1 MYKIAICDDDKRYR
15 KTIREIVEHENSL
28 HENEIRFYEYESGN
42 ELLKHTDILHELVF
56 IDIRMPGLDGNQTA
70 LKLRNYNKDAVL
82 IFCSSYFEPTV
93 DSINFGQPFR
103 YIMKDLHD
111 TSLRREIAAI
121 MTEVK
126 RRFLNDYAVTV
137 TSAGKIIRIH
147 VENILYVSR
156 AKRGCVITI
165 VKEQEKE
172 TVRCRESFGEL
183 CEQLKD
189 QGFAQAHYSYIVNLG
204 KVERIHVVVGD
215 ASIPKFG
222 LEEETYEILR
232 SKVDCIFNCA
242 AIVSHLGLYEVMYKS
257 NVLTCSNILK
267 FAEKKKN
274 IKIFH
279 ISTKHVGFG
288 SVPDKKEVL
297 FSESEFNVGQV
308 IDNNYAKTKYEAET
322 LMRAARDEG
331 YNINIFRMGNISCE
345 LKGGKFQKNIEQNA
359 FYILTRSFLR
369 LGILPLSEQKTVDLT
384 YVDSAAR
391 AIYLLATRKNLN
403 NETYHI
409 ENTELLSFTH
419 MGKMIQKYGEN
430 VVLRPY
436 EDMWDYFLP
445 IYEEGTDNS
454 KMQEINNLIAYI
466 DFLPWHMPTMF
477 RFVKDKTKILLEKMG
492 FAWKEPDQEI
502 IDNLLDYGKQVGFF
516 D

>member
-189 QGFAQAHYSYIVNLG
+189 PLCF
-204 KVERIHVVVGD
+204 R
-215 ASIPKFG
+215 KF
-222 LEEETYEILR
+222 EKITETKWNYYYFRGNLR
-232 SKVDCIFNCA
+232 SIYF
-242 AIVSHLGLYEVMYKS
+242 I
-257 NVLTCSNILK
+257 
-267 FAEKKKN
+267 
-274 IKIFH
+274 
-279 ISTKHVGFG
+279 
-288 SVPDKKEVL
+288 
-297 FSESEFNVGQV
+297 
-308 IDNNYAKTKYEAET
+308 
-322 LMRAARDEG
+322 
-331 YNINIFRMGNISCE
+331 NING
-345 LKGGKFQKNIEQNA
+345 
-359 FYILTRSFLR
+359 
-369 LGILPLSEQKTVDLT
+369 V
-384 YVDSAAR
+384 
-391 AIYLLATRKNLN
+391 
-403 NETYHI
+403 
-409 ENTELLSFTH
+409 
-419 MGKMIQKYGEN
+419 
-430 VVLRPY
+430 
-436 EDMWDYFLP
+436 
-445 IYEEGTDNS
+445 
-454 KMQEINNLIAYI
+454 
-466 DFLPWHMPTMF
+466 
-477 RFVKDKTKILLEKMG
+477 
-492 FAWKEPDQEI
+492 
-502 IDNLLDYGKQVGFF
+502 
-516 D
+516 

>member
-15 KTIREIVEHENSL
+15 KTIREIIEHENSL
-28 HENEIRFYEYESGN
+28 PENEIRFYEYESGN

-82 IFCSSYFEPTV
+82 VFYSSYFEPTV

-204 KVERIHVVVGD
+204 KVE
-215 ASIPKFG
+215 G
-222 LEEETYEILR
+222 LEKGVLR
-232 SKVDCIFNCA
+232 LKYGIELN
-242 AIVSHLGLYEVMYKS
+242 VSR
-257 NVLTCSNILK
+257 
-267 FAEKKKN
+267 A
-274 IKIFH
+274 
-279 ISTKHVGFG
+279 
-288 SVPDKKEVL
+288 KKEEFTEAL
-297 FSESEFNVGQV
+297 FE
-308 IDNNYAKTKYEAET
+308 Y
-322 LMRAARDEG
+322 
-331 YNINIFRMGNISCE
+331 
-345 LKGGKFQKNIEQNA
+345 
-359 FYILTRSFLR
+359 LR
-369 LGILPLSEQKTVDLT
+369 ERNG
-384 YVDSAAR
+384 
-391 AIYLLATRKNLN
+391 
-403 NETYHI
+403 
-409 ENTELLSFTH
+409 
-419 MGKMIQKYGEN
+419 
-430 VVLRPY
+430 
-436 EDMWDYFLP
+436 
-445 IYEEGTDNS
+445 
-454 KMQEINNLIAYI
+454 
-466 DFLPWHMPTMF
+466 
-477 RFVKDKTKILLEKMG
+477 
-492 FAWKEPDQEI
+492 
-502 IDNLLDYGKQVGFF
+502 
-516 D
+516 

>member
-172 TVRCRESFGEL
+172 TVRCRESFGE
-183 CEQLKD
+183 
-189 QGFAQAHYSYIVNLG
+189 
-204 KVERIHVVVGD
+204 
-215 ASIPKFG
+215 
-222 LEEETYEILR
+222 
-232 SKVDCIFNCA
+232 
-242 AIVSHLGLYEVMYKS
+242 
-257 NVLTCSNILK
+257 
-267 FAEKKKN
+267 
-274 IKIFH
+274 
-279 ISTKHVGFG
+279 
-288 SVPDKKEVL
+288 
-297 FSESEFNVGQV
+297 
-308 IDNNYAKTKYEAET
+308 
-322 LMRAARDEG
+322 
-331 YNINIFRMGNISCE
+331 
-345 LKGGKFQKNIEQNA
+345 
-359 FYILTRSFLR
+359 
-369 LGILPLSEQKTVDLT
+369 
-384 YVDSAAR
+384 
-391 AIYLLATRKNLN
+391 
-403 NETYHI
+403 
-409 ENTELLSFTH
+409 
-419 MGKMIQKYGEN
+419 
-430 VVLRPY
+430 
-436 EDMWDYFLP
+436 
-445 IYEEGTDNS
+445 
-454 KMQEINNLIAYI
+454 
-466 DFLPWHMPTMF
+466 
-477 RFVKDKTKILLEKMG
+477 
-492 FAWKEPDQEI
+492 
-502 IDNLLDYGKQVGFF
+502 
-516 D
+516 